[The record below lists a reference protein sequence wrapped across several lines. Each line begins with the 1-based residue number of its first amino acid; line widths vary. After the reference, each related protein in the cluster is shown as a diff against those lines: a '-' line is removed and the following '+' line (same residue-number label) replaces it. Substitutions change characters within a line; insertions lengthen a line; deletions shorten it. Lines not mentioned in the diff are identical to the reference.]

1 MKQNTYVLLALLLL
15 LVSSCKDDDNEVNGT
30 GIVEFSL
37 ENLAEIENATSS
49 LNVNIGVDSFNHGG
63 GTVDVTISGG
73 VYGTDYET
81 SQGADFFTLD
91 IDAQS
96 LLATFSLQPID
107 DELIEENQDLT
118 ITLSNATGN
127 LNLGDNT
134 ALTFTIIDNDDP
146 LIAVVGFEVSQS
158 QIQEN
163 ATDSN
168 QINIAFSQ
176 ETTDGGIISITSSG
190 DAVFGTDYS
199 IVGQTTSDFD
209 LVIPAG
215 ATSASFEV
223 QSIDNSVFGAD
234 KDIVFSISGVDGGL
248 SIGTETTH
256 TLTIENDDLP
266 PNPIIDFDATNTLT
280 YNEDAGTITLNF
292 ELSGTTTSDATVEL
306 TTSGDADASDFNFN
320 GSNANPFVL
329 NIPSG
334 SSSASVDI
342 SILDDSD
349 IELDE
354 TITLTISSV
363 SGGLD
368 AGVSLQSQTIT
379 ITDNDFVP
387 FNYVETFESITN
399 LSDIGYET
407 VLIGQDPSFPNGS
420 VLKYHNK
427 VNSYTDVND
436 VSLTSDNGMQI
447 FHNISGGAGIL
458 DHMVI
463 TQQLVGSGSMTVNLD
478 VAYITGINKNTTE
491 ITYYYSDTYSGSGSF
506 VESEWNVMGTAT
518 AASLDAEGIARTQF
532 KREAFTINPTG
543 NFYVAIRVFQDVNP
557 VNDVVQWRFDNFQV
571 NSN

>member
-134 ALTFTIIDNDDP
+134 SLTFTIIDNDDP
-146 LIAVVGFEVSQS
+146 LVAVVGFEVSQS

-176 ETTDGGIISITSSG
+176 ETTDGGIISITTSG

-199 IVGQTTSDFD
+199 IVGPTTSDFD

-248 SIGTETTH
+248 SIGTEATH

-320 GSNANPFVL
+320 GSNVNPYVL

-334 SSSASVDI
+334 ASSASVDI
-342 SILDDSD
+342 SIVDDSD
-349 IELDE
+349 I
-354 TITLTISSV
+354 
-363 SGGLD
+363 
-368 AGVSLQSQTIT
+368 QSQTIT

-387 FNYVETFESITN
+387 FNYVETFETAGD
-399 LSDIGYET
+399 LAGAGFE
-407 VLIGQDPSFPNGS
+407 SFPLSTQDLPSGKKFNYNMNAG
-420 VLKYHNK
+420 KYA
-427 VNSYTDVND
+427 DVD
-436 VSLTSDNGMQI
+436 D
-447 FHNISGGAGIL
+447 
-458 DHMVI
+458 
-463 TQQLVGSGSMTVNLD
+463 VNLD
-478 VAYITGINKNTTE
+478 SDTGLVVFYSNIQNGNGFLDNVVISPQMQTNGSSNVSIDIAYVQAPQFNNAVITF
-491 ITYYYSDTYSGSGSF
+491 YYSETYDGSGN
-506 VESEWNVMGTAT
+506 WNEADWTIMGTET
-518 AASLDAEGIARTQF
+518 AADLMNEGISTNDF
-532 KREAFTINPTG
+532 KRKVMNITTAS
-543 NFYVAIRVFQDVNP
+543 NFYISVRITQTVDDTFWKT
-557 VNDVVQWRFDNFQV
+557 QWRLDNFKV
-571 NSN
+571 NN